1 MTQVQP
7 HIQLSSDMDVSK
19 AILVGDP
26 ARLDILKTFLEN
38 AHEVT
43 YNREFRSVVGY
54 YKSTKVLGLST
65 GVGAPSAVIAI
76 EELAQI
82 GVKEA
87 IRVGSAGAYQDGI
100 ELGQL
105 LIATGVVRDDGLSKQ
120 YVPVN
125 YPAVPSLRL
134 IHLVKKYAQ
143 DKTWFG
149 IIRSHDGFYMDD
161 NAETEAYWSHF
172 GVLGADMESGAVM
185 TVGDLRG
192 VETLSI
198 LNNVVLWQGD
208 LQEGVN
214 NLVNEG
220 EIVAQG
226 ERDSLQLA
234 LDILADKGV

>member
-1 MTQVQP
+1 MTQLQP
-7 HIQLSSDMDVSK
+7 HIQLSSDIKVTK

-26 ARLDILKTFLEN
+26 ARLDVLKTFLED
-38 AHEVT
+38 AREVT
-43 YNREFRSVVGY
+43 YNREFRSIVGT
-54 YKSTKVLGLST
+54 YKGSSILGLST

-87 IRVGSAGAYQDGI
+87 IRVGSAGAYQEGI
-100 ELGQL
+100 DLGQL
-105 LIATGVVRDDGLSKQ
+105 LVATGVVRDDGLSKQ
-120 YVPVN
+120 YVPAN
-125 YPAVPSLRL
+125 YPAIPSLRL
-134 IHLVKKYAQ
+134 MNLAKKHA
-143 DKTWFG
+143 DKNTWFG

-161 NAETEAYWSHF
+161 NADTEAYWSRF

-185 TVGDLRG
+185 IVGGLRG

-220 EIVAQG
+220 EVVAKG
-226 ERDSLQLA
+226 ERASLQLA
-234 LDILADKGV
+234 LDILADKGA

>member
-1 MTQVQP
+1 M
-7 HIQLSSDMDVSK
+7 
-19 AILVGDP
+19 
-26 ARLDILKTFLEN
+26 
-38 AHEVT
+38 
-43 YNREFRSVVGY
+43 
-54 YKSTKVLGLST
+54 
-65 GVGAPSAVIAI
+65 IAI

-87 IRVGSAGAYQDGI
+87 IRVGSVGAYQDGI

-134 IHLVKKYAQ
+134 IHLAKKYAQ

-172 GVLGADMESGAVM
+172 GVLGADMESGAVIM

-234 LDILADKGV
+234 LNILADKGV